1 MIPIE
6 VTLVGIVTDVSP
18 VHVEKACEPNGWYDD
33 NDDKVNGDVNDLS
46 NDVSYW
52 MMIVM
57 MMVMVMMIPIAVTLV
72 GIVIDV
78 SPEQKKKVESPR
90 VIKR

>member
-1 MIPIE
+1 
-6 VTLVGIVTDVSP
+6 
-18 VHVEKACEPNGWYDD
+18 
-33 NDDKVNGDVNDLS
+33 
-46 NDVSYW
+46 
-52 MMIVM
+52 MIVM